1 MGANSSKRIIRRTPT
16 AISSTGTVQ
25 QRRYSG
31 GKGATTTEE
40 EKDTVEGPATITT
53 PVKHRLESAVL
64 TRSPLSSI
72 RHHPSPLRPVPA
84 TPNNTPAKRTITEGI
99 ITKDTITSLSAGV
112 MYTGVNGLK
121 DSPCIKEE
129 EVADKGMETSTLL
142 NNNNNTNLPDT
153 NNNDNDTTVGMNGEQ
168 EEANGTQT
176 MDTGQP
182 MNNTMD
188 TMDTNN
194 NPAIGTKDLHVAT
207 NNGIAMDDHS
217 ISDNVLPTAPVP
229 SPPPPP
235 LPTDM
240 VLLFDLETTDLPL
253 NSDICQVSVQVLG
266 EERVWSRYLVPTKN
280 IAPGASRVNGLKVS
294 KNENG
299 KRILL
304 KRGQELPAKSY
315 IDGLKEFYMYLCQL
329 SRKHKKLHPSGRLIL
344 LAHNGRRYDAPI
356 LINALRKISVTA
368 KKLNDISVCF
378 SDSLS
383 ILRELQ
389 KENNPFLTNTESVDG
404 GMGPAGV
411 QVSSKVSLKLTSVY
425 QHLFN
430 EGFPAH
436 DAAEDVKAMKR
447 VLFEPP
453 LQLPISVISNNTFK
467 PEQV

>member
-1 MGANSSKRIIRRTPT
+1 MGANSSKKIVRR
-16 AISSTGTVQ
+16 
-25 QRRYSG
+25 
-31 GKGATTTEE
+31 
-40 EKDTVEGPATITT
+40 GPATSSSTRTAQQSRCSGWKGPTTTGEEQDTVQPPVTVTT
-53 PVKHRLESAVL
+53 PVKHRLDTPVL
-64 TRSPLSSI
+64 TRSPLSSV
-72 RHHPSPLRPVPA
+72 RLRNSPLKPVPA
-84 TPNNTPAKRTITEGI
+84 TPNNTPAKGTIAKG
-99 ITKDTITSLSAGV
+99 TITSLSAGV
-112 MYTGVNGLK
+112 MYSPVTVLK
-121 DSPCIKEE
+121 DSPCLEE
-129 EVADKGMETSTLL
+129 AADKGMETLVL
-142 NNNNNTNLPDT
+142 DNNNNTTSLPDT
-153 NNNDNDTTVGMNGEQ
+153 NDDDDHDHDTIEGMNGGQ
-168 EEANGTQT
+168 EEANGTKTMDST

-182 MNNTMD
+182 MD
-188 TMDTNN
+188 RTMDTNN
-194 NPAIGTKDLHVAT
+194 NPVIGTNDTAT
-207 NNGIAMDDHS
+207 NNSIAMDDHS
-217 ISDNVLPTAPVP
+217 ISDNVLPAAPIVP
-229 SPPPPP
+229 SPPPLPP
-235 LPTDM
+235 LSTDL

-304 KRGQELPAKSY
+304 KGGEELPAKSY

-383 ILRELQ
+383 ILSELQ
-389 KENNPFLTNTESVDG
+389 KENNPFLTNSSESFDG
-404 GMGPAGV
+404 GIGPAAV
-411 QVSSKVSLKLTSVY
+411 KVSSKVSLKLTSLY

-436 DAAEDVKAMKR
+436 DATEDVKAMKR